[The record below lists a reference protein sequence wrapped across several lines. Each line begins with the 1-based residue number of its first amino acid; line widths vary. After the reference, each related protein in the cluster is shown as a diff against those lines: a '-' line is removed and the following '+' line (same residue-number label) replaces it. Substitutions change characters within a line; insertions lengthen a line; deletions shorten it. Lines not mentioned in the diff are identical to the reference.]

1 MSVEPRVRQR
11 LEPDERRAQI
21 MKVARGL
28 FGEYPYEAVATTD
41 IARAAGVARGLINH
55 YFGDKRGLYLA
66 VVRQLVTAPSPIADD
81 LPNSA
86 VERRVTVLIDR
97 WLDLVER
104 NASMWLTAIG
114 SEAAGRDPEIDEI
127 LFQGDEIATDW
138 VIQAARL
145 TEADECVDEL
155 RAAVRSF
162 GSMMRAA
169 SREWLVRGAFT
180 RSDLHVLLTDTLLHL
195 LNVTFPALCASRRA
209 AR

>member
-1 MSVEPRVRQR
+1 MSVEPQARRR
-11 LEPDERRAQI
+11 LEPDQRMAQI
-21 MKVARGL
+21 MRVARKL
-28 FGEYPYEAVATTD
+28 FGESPYEAVSTTD
-41 IARAAGVARGLINH
+41 IAREAGVARGLVNH
-55 YFGDKRGLYLA
+55 YFGGKRGLYLA
-66 VVRQLVTAPSPIADD
+66 VVRQLVTAPAPIADE
-81 LPNSA
+81 LPNST
-86 VERRVTVLIDR
+86 VERRITVLIDR

-114 SEAAGRDPEIDEI
+114 SEAAGRDPQIDEM

-145 TEADECVDEL
+145 TEADECKQEL
-155 RAAVRSF
+155 RAAVRAF

-169 SREWLVRGAFT
+169 SREWLVRGAFN

-195 LNVTFPALCASRRA
+195 LDVTYPALCASHE